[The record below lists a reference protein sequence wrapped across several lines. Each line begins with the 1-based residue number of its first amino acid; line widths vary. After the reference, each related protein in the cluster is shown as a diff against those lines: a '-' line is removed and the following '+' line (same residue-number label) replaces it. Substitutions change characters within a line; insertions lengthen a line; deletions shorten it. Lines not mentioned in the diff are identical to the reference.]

1 MSKKRI
7 LIICTLILLGAIAVV
22 FLVFNTE
29 PIAKSE
35 AATRKTA
42 MLVSVETVKEGT
54 FVPEFVATGTVQAVE
69 DIQLSPLVSGQVIQ
83 RAAAFVPGGMV
94 KKGQLLLR
102 IDPSDYEN
110 QLELRKSELLQAE
123 TNLTIEM
130 GRQHI
135 AEQDFA
141 LVGGDSLSDKQR
153 SLVLR
158 QPQLNAVKA
167 QLQAARA
174 AVDQA
179 ELNVRR
185 TRITA
190 PFDAQVIS
198 QNVTAGSQVAPGDNL
213 GRLVGTDHYWI
224 QVSLPINKLKWLSFP
239 SEGEEKGAAVK
250 ISNKTSWGQN
260 ETRTGYLYKK
270 IGALDRQTRLARL
283 LIKVPDP
290 LGTDITGQNVPALM
304 VGEFVEA
311 YIRGKEIEQ
320 VVKLDRD
327 HLRNNRTVW
336 VMHNGKLEIRKVS
349 IRLIDA
355 HHVYVS
361 DGIKGG
367 EKIVTTNISTV
378 TDGVPLRTGRDSVP
392 DLQTE

>member
-7 LIICTLILLGAIAVV
+7 LIICTLILLGTIAVV

-54 FVPEFVATGTVQAVE
+54 FVPEFAATGTVQAVE

-239 SEGEEKGAAVK
+239 SKDKEQGAAVK

>member
-1 MSKKRI
+1 MNKKSI
-7 LIICTLILLGAIAVV
+7 LIICALILLVTIAIV
-22 FLVFNTE
+22 FLIFTTE
-29 PIAKSE
+29 PTAKSE
-35 AATRKTA
+35 AATKKTA
-42 MLVSVETVKEGT
+42 MLVSVEAVKEGS
-54 FVPEFVATGTVQAVE
+54 FIPEFVATGTVQPIE
-69 DIQLSPLVSGQVIQ
+69 DVQLSPLVNGQVIQ
-83 RAAAFVPGGMV
+83 RTAAFVPGGVV
-94 KKGQLLLR
+94 KKGHLLLK

-141 LVGGDSLSDKQR
+141 LVGADSLSDKQK

-174 AVDQA
+174 AADQA
-179 ELNVRR
+179 TLNVRR
-185 TRITA
+185 TRISA

-198 QNVTAGSQVAPGDNL
+198 QNVTTGSQVTPGDNL
-213 GRLVGTDHYWI
+213 GRLVGIDYYWVE
-224 QVSLPINKLKWLSFP
+224 VSLPINKLKWLSFP
-239 SEGEEKGAAVK
+239 SSDKEQGAVVK
-250 ISNKTSWGQN
+250 ISNKTSWGEN
-260 ETRTGYLYKK
+260 ESRTGYLHKK
-270 IGALDRQTRLARL
+270 IGALDQQTRLARL
-283 LIKVPDP
+283 LVKVPDP
-290 LGTDITGQNVPALM
+290 LGLETPDENIPTLM

-311 YIRGKEIEQ
+311 HIQGKRIEQ
-320 VVKLDRD
+320 VVKLDRN

-336 VMHNGKLEIRKVS
+336 VMHDGKLEIREVN

-355 HHVYVS
+355 NHVYIS
-361 DGIKGG
+361 DGIQGG

-378 TDGVPLRTGRDSVP
+378 TEGVPLRTEKDSVT
-392 DLQTE
+392 D